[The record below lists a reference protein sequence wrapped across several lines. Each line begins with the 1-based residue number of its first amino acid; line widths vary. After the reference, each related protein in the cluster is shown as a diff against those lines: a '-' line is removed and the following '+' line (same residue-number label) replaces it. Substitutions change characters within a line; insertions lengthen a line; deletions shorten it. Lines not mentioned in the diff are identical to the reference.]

1 MPPARQRPNV
11 WRPRSS
17 GWGELMTDNAP
28 GAGPAAAPG
37 GPPGQ
42 AHGKGQRDLTSGP
55 IASTL
60 IAFALPTLAANVLQ
74 SLNGSI
80 NAIWVGRFL
89 GEGALAATANANVI
103 MFLIFASVFGIGMA
117 STVLIGQAMGRHD
130 VDTARRAFGTATG
143 FSLILS
149 VFAGAA
155 GWLAAPAILHALATP
170 VEAYPLALTYLRVM
184 CIAIPSSILS
194 VSVAMSLRGTGDSIT
209 PLRFMMVSVALDIIL
224 NPALILGIGPLP
236 ALGIAGSAMATV
248 IAGNLSLIGMIA
260 WVYWRDL
267 PLRLRGAEWAYL
279 IPQRD
284 MLAFILTKGLPMGVQ
299 MVIISAAG
307 LIMSG
312 LVNREGLI
320 TAAAYGATLQLWNYV
335 QMPALAVSAAV
346 SAMAAQNIGA
356 GRWDRV
362 ESINRAGIA
371 TNLLMT
377 GTLIALILLFDR
389 PVLGLF
395 LGSDSPAIEVARHQ
409 QLLGSWSFLLFGVTM
424 VLFGTMRANAVVIP
438 PLIILGI
445 SMYPVRLAFYYGVY
459 PHLGADAIWWSFP
472 VTSLAS
478 MLMAI
483 AVYRWSG
490 WRTSGGGVPKGG
502 TKRSA

>member
-1 MPPARQRPNV
+1 MEEDV
-11 WRPRSS
+11 
-17 GWGELMTDNAP
+17 P
-28 GAGPAAAPG
+28 GAGPSAAPG
-37 GPPGQ
+37 HGQGP
-42 AHGKGQRDLTSGP
+42 RDLTQGP
-55 IASTL
+55 IARTL
-60 IAFALPTLAANVLQ
+60 VAFAMPTLLANVLQ

-89 GEGALAATANANVI
+89 GEGALAATANAHVI

-117 STVLIGQAMGRHD
+117 STVLIGQAMGRRD
-130 VDTARRAFGTATG
+130 IDAARRAFGTATG

-149 VFAGAA
+149 VVAGAG
-155 GWLAAPAILHALATP
+155 GWFAAPAILHTLATP
-170 VEAYPLALTYLRVM
+170 TEAFPLALTYLRVM
-184 CIAIPSSILS
+184 CITIPSSILS
-194 VSVAMSLRGTGDSIT
+194 VSVMMALRGAGDSVT
-209 PLRFMMVSVALDIIL
+209 PLRFMIVSVVLDILL

-236 ALGIAGSAMATV
+236 ALGIAGSALATV
-248 IAGNLSLIGMIA
+248 IAGTVSLTAMII

-267 PLRLRGAEWAYL
+267 PLRLRGPEWRYL
-279 IPQRD
+279 LPDRE
-284 MLAFILTKGLPMGVQ
+284 MLGFILLKGLPMGIQ

-362 ESINRAGIA
+362 GSINRAGIV

-377 GTLIALILLFDR
+377 GTLVTLILLFDR
-389 PVLGLF
+389 PVLALF
-395 LGSDSPAIEVARHQ
+395 LGSESPAIEVARHQ

-445 SMYPVRLAFYYGVY
+445 SMYPVRLAFYYTAY
-459 PHLGADAIWWSFP
+459 PLIGADAIWWSFP
-472 VTSLAS
+472 ITSMAS

-483 AVYRWSG
+483 AVYRWSK
-490 WRTSGGGVPKGG
+490 WRQASPALPMHLPK
-502 TKRSA
+502 TMD

>member
-1 MPPARQRPNV
+1 
-11 WRPRSS
+11 
-17 GWGELMTDNAP
+17 MTDAQPGDGAGSPAP
-28 GAGPAAAPG
+28 GRAVMR
-37 GPPGQ
+37 GQ
-42 AHGKGQRDLTSGP
+42 QDLTSGP
-55 IASTL
+55 ITRTL
-60 IAFALPTLAANVLQ
+60 VAFAMPTLLANVLQ

-103 MFLIFASVFGIGMA
+103 MFLVFASVFGIGMA
-117 STVLIGQAMGRHD
+117 STVMIGQAMGRRD

-149 VFAGAA
+149 LFAGTA

-170 VEAYPLALTYLRVM
+170 PEAYPLALTYLRVM

-194 VSVAMSLRGTGDSIT
+194 VSVSMSLRGAGDAIT
-209 PLRFMMVSVALDIIL
+209 PLRFMLLSVVIDILL
-224 NPALILGIGPLP
+224 NPALILGWGPLP
-236 ALGIAGSAMATV
+236 AMGIAGSALASV
-248 IAGNLSLIGMIA
+248 IAGNVSLFGMIA

-267 PLRLRGAEWAYL
+267 PIRLRGTEWAYL
-279 IPQRD
+279 VPKRD
-284 MLAFILTKGLPMGVQ
+284 VLGFILVKGLPMGVQ

-320 TAAAYGATLQLWNYV
+320 TAAAYGATLQLWNYI

-362 ESINRAGIA
+362 GAINRSGIA
-371 TNLLMT
+371 TNLVMT
-377 GTLIALILLFDR
+377 GTLIALLLLFDR

-395 LGSDSPAIEVARHQ
+395 LGADSAAVDVARHQ

-424 VLFGTMRANAVVIP
+424 VLFGTMRANAVVLP

-445 SMYPVRLAFYYGVY
+445 SMYPVRLAFYYLAY
-459 PHLGADAIWWSFP
+459 PSLGADAIWWSFP

-478 MLMAI
+478 MLMAL
-483 AVYRWSG
+483 AVYRWSD
-490 WRTSGGGVPKGG
+490 WRKAPPAVPMHLPQKAG
-502 TKRSA
+502 